1 MEKIKEILNNT
12 CHFEELM
19 VRIQKK
25 DILDITTN
33 YLKEL
38 NLNDKLT
45 DREFLGMWIIYKYP
59 KDTMGRNPNQQLF
72 NEIEKVFTEKG
83 DIIYTVKL
91 FRDWLR
97 KDKDLLIN
105 DLFYTYHNLGVD
117 ILNAPEESMEYI
129 QKARKQIL
137 KSAQNIAG
145 QDLVE
150 EILNYKPVVVDVQK
164 LNQIA
169 KKAFWDNIKEQ
180 YTNKKYDWIY
190 FILEHILN
198 LLKIINPNSQDF
210 YSEIIDVS
218 FIKQQVDHDA
228 FEDSQMLGLALSI
241 LNCVEKLH
249 APVYDIETKKIKEDI
264 GEKGLDLPMFLKD
277 IVLRLEIIVKMILKF
292 KKQS

>member
-1 MEKIKEILNNT
+1 MEQIKEILNNAS
-12 CHFEELM
+12 HFEELTSC
-19 VRIQKK
+19 IQKK
-25 DILDITTN
+25 DILDITKN
-33 YLKEL
+33 YLQEINLNGKISSKEL
-38 NLNDKLT
+38 LSM
-45 DREFLGMWIIYKYP
+45 GVIYKYP
-59 KDTMGRNPNQQLF
+59 KDTMGKNSDQKLF

-83 DIIYTVKL
+83 DIIYAVNL

-97 KDKDLLIN
+97 KDKDILIN
-105 DLFYTYHNLGVD
+105 DLFYIYHNLGVD
-117 ILNAPEESMEYI
+117 LLNSPKESIKYI

-145 QDLVE
+145 QSLVD

-164 LNQIA
+164 FNQIA
-169 KKAFWDNIKEQ
+169 EKAFWDNIKEQ
-180 YTNKKYDWIY
+180 YTNKKYTWIY

-198 LLKIINPNSQDF
+198 LFKIINPNSKDY

-218 FIKQQVDHDA
+218 FIKQQVDHEA

-241 LNCVEKLH
+241 LNGIEKLH

-264 GEKGLDLPMFLKD
+264 EEKGLDLPAFLKD
-277 IVLRLEIIVKMILKF
+277 IVSRLEIIVKMILKF

>member
-1 MEKIKEILNNT
+1 MEKIKEILNNIS
-12 CHFEELM
+12 HFEELM

-25 DILDITTN
+25 DILDITAN

-45 DREFLGMWIIYKYP
+45 GREFLGMWIIYKYP

-97 KDKDLLIN
+97 KDKDSLIN
-105 DLFYTYHNLGVD
+105 ELFYTYHNLGVD
-117 ILNAPEESMEYI
+117 I

-150 EILNYKPVVVDVQK
+150 EILNYKPVVVNVQK
-164 LNQIA
+164 LNQTA
-169 KKAFWDNIKEQ
+169 EKAFWDNIKEQ

-190 FILEHILN
+190 FVLEHILN
-198 LLKIINPNSQDF
+198 LLKIIKPNSKD
-210 YSEIIDVS
+210 YYNEIIDIS

-264 GEKGLDLPMFLKD
+264 GEKGLDLPIFLKD
-277 IVLRLEIIVKMILKF
+277 IVSRLEIILKMILKF
-292 KKQS
+292 KKQSSIDK

>member
-1 MEKIKEILNNT
+1 MG
-12 CHFEELM
+12 
-19 VRIQKK
+19 V
-25 DILDITTN
+25 
-33 YLKEL
+33 
-38 NLNDKLT
+38 
-45 DREFLGMWIIYKYP
+45 IYKYP
-59 KDTMGRNPNQQLF
+59 KDTMGKNSDQKLF

-83 DIIYTVKL
+83 DIIYAVNL

-97 KDKDLLIN
+97 KDKDILIN
-105 DLFYTYHNLGVD
+105 DLFYIYHNLGVD
-117 ILNAPEESMEYI
+117 LLNSPKESIKYI

-145 QDLVE
+145 QSLVD

-164 LNQIA
+164 FNQIA
-169 KKAFWDNIKEQ
+169 EKAFWDNIKEQ
-180 YTNKKYDWIY
+180 YTNKKYTWIY

-198 LLKIINPNSQDF
+198 LFKIINPNSKDY

-218 FIKQQVDHDA
+218 FIKQQVDHEA

-241 LNCVEKLH
+241 LNGIEKLH

-264 GEKGLDLPMFLKD
+264 EEKGLDLPAFLKD
-277 IVLRLEIIVKMILKF
+277 IVSRLEIIVKMILKF

>member
-1 MEKIKEILNNT
+1 MEQIKEILNNAS
-12 CHFEELM
+12 HFEELTSC
-19 VRIQKK
+19 IQKK
-25 DILDITTN
+25 DILDITKN
-33 YLKEL
+33 YLQEI
-38 NLNDKLT
+38 NLNGKISSKDL
-45 DREFLGMWIIYKYP
+45 LSMGVIYKYP
-59 KDTMGRNPNQQLF
+59 KDTMGKNSDQKLF

-83 DIIYTVKL
+83 DIIYAVNL

-97 KDKDLLIN
+97 KDKDILIN
-105 DLFYTYHNLGVD
+105 DLFYIYHNLGVD
-117 ILNAPEESMEYI
+117 LLNSPKESIKYI

-145 QDLVE
+145 QSLVD

-164 LNQIA
+164 FNQIA
-169 KKAFWDNIKEQ
+169 EKAFWDNIKEQ
-180 YTNKKYDWIY
+180 YTNKKYTWIY

-198 LLKIINPNSQDF
+198 LFKIINPNSKDY

-218 FIKQQVDHDA
+218 FIKQQVDHEA

-241 LNCVEKLH
+241 LNGIEKLH

-264 GEKGLDLPMFLKD
+264 EEKGLDLPAFLKD
-277 IVLRLEIIVKMILKF
+277 IVSRLEIIVKMILKF